1 MSAHSSRNRAES
13 SYFAQPYNISATG
26 FYFTDLE
33 DYRAKAATAKDDYGM
48 PVEEFEIQYIDG
60 DDAALFRAVGVNQAN
75 LDEWFELL
83 AYLEGNED
91 GKIIACHIATEGYTM
106 EELFSCCDDYSLY
119 RGTAAE
125 YAEEFV
131 SDCHQIP
138 GNLAFYIDYERLG
151 RDMVLEGSIAEIEY
165 NLLLIGG

>member
-1 MSAHSSRNRAES
+1 MSAPSSRNRAES
-13 SYFAQPYNISATG
+13 SYFAQPYSISATG

-60 DDAALFRAVGVNQAN
+60 DDAALFRAVGVSQAS
-75 LDEWFELL
+75 LADWFELL
-83 AYLEGNED
+83 DELDGNED
-91 GKIIACHIATEGYTM
+91 GKIIACYLAGQGYGM
-106 EELFSCCDDYSLY
+106 EELSSGWDDYSLY

-131 SDCHQIP
+131 SDCYQIP
-138 GNLAFYIDYERLG
+138 GNLAFYIDYEWLG
-151 RDMVLEGSIAEIEY
+151 RDMVLEGSIAEIKY
-165 NLLLIGG
+165 DLLIIGG